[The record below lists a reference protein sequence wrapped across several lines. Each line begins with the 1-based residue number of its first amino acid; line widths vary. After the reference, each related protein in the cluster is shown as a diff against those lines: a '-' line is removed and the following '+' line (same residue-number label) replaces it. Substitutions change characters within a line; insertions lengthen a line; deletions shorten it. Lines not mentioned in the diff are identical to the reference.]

1 MWFLNASCLNHELYL
16 QLKIGQKPSGSYR
29 VCGNKILFLFPEAA
43 SCRLQD
49 KDGVEN
55 I

>member
-1 MWFLNASCLNHELYL
+1 MWFLNASCLNHELHL
-16 QLKIGQKPSGSYR
+16 QLETGQKPSSLYR
-29 VCGNKILFLFPEAA
+29 SFGNKILFLFPEVA